1 MRATAASTSAASAPT
16 SARDPIP
23 VPAGSPVMPPLA
35 MGSPCIGS
43 LDRGSVAMVE
53 PLRES
58 APNLHDRYSVANRS
72 MAGAPQFSTDHFSRK
87 LGLFYAAYF
96 FFGGIQLPFFPLWL
110 E

>member
-1 MRATAASTSAASAPT
+1 MRVTAASARAASAAT
-16 SARDPIP
+16 SVRDA
-23 VPAGSPVMPPLA
+23 VSLTAGSPVMPLLA
-35 MGSPCIGS
+35 MGSLGIGS

-58 APNLHDRYSVANRS
+58 APNLHDRSSEANRS

-96 FFGGIQLPFFPLWL
+96 VFG
-110 E
+110 